1 VVTRAP
7 SFRSIAVA
15 LSFVLSC
22 VGLIV
27 FVWVQFGGSVPF
39 AAQGYRVRA
48 VFNETGLL
56 VPNADVRIA
65 GVNVGKVVS
74 VSSEGEKS
82 LVTLDLVAKFAP
94 IPADTRAILREKTL
108 LGEAYVE
115 LSTGNR
121 SGPKLRDGGTIP
133 NDQVEATQQLDQILN
148 AFTKPVQQDF
158 EQFLDGTGVALK
170 GQGQNLNDAFG
181 NFDPA
186 ATELDDLAGILN
198 AQGSSLSSVIRDSG
212 KVLTA
217 LGDRG
222 SELQSLI
229 GSGDRL
235 FTATSV
241 ENRSLTK
248 TIDALPPFLT
258 QVKATLV
265 KLNTTLGIA
274 KPSLDALRPVAPL
287 LKPALVNL
295 TALSGPVVS
304 LLKRAPVVLRT
315 AETDVPKVTTFVNGL
330 QPVADSLLPAAE
342 QLVPVINI
350 VADYRQQLVLGMTDL
365 ADILNGQT
373 TGNTTSDALGVPTGQ
388 AKYLRQVL
396 TLGPDTFFGQTSR
409 SPAIRT
415 NTYFAPNALASIGK
429 GGEPSATCAGTGSG
443 NVPCTLQPAYDWGHG
458 ITSSYYPHVTA
469 AGPSGQESASRRP

>member
-1 VVTRAP
+1 MVTRAP
-7 SFRSIAVA
+7 SFRSIAIAV
-15 LSFVLSC
+15 SFALSC

-39 AAQGYRVRA
+39 AAQGYRVHA

-82 LVTLDLVAKFAP
+82 LVTLNLQEKFAP

-158 EQFLDGTGVALK
+158 EAFLDGTGVALK

-181 NFDPA
+181 NFDPT

-198 AQGSSLSSVIRDSG
+198 AQGSSLQTMIRDSG
-212 KVLTA
+212 KVFTA

-229 GSGDRL
+229 NSGDRV
-235 FTATSV
+235 FRATSA
-241 ENRSLTK
+241 ENVSLTR
-248 TIDALPPFLT
+248 TIDALPPFLV
-258 QVKATLV
+258 QLKATLRR
-265 KLNTTLGIA
+265 LNTTLQVA
-274 KPSLDALRPVAPL
+274 KPSLDALRPVTPL

-295 TALSGPVVS
+295 TALAGPVVS
-304 LLKRAPVVLRT
+304 LLKSAPAVLRV
-315 AETDVPKVTTFVNGL
+315 ANTDVPDITKFVNGL
-330 QPVADSLLPAAE
+330 EPVANTLLPAAE

-350 VADYRQQLVLGMTDL
+350 VADYRSQLVLGMTDL
-365 ADILNGQT
+365 ADILNAQT
-373 TGNTTSDALGVPTGQ
+373 TAATTSDALGVPAGQ
-388 AKYLRQVL
+388 AKYVRQML

-409 SPAIRT
+409 SPAMRT
-415 NTYFAPNALASIGK
+415 NTYFAPGALSGIGTTQEPAAS
-429 GGEPSATCAGTGSG
+429 CAGAGAG
-443 NVPCTLQPAYDWGHG
+443 NVPCTLQSSYAWGHG
-458 ITSSYYPHVTA
+458 IPASYYPHVTA
-469 AGPSGQESASRRP
+469 AGVNGQESASRRH